1 MLLSQPHSTYQLA
14 EISLDAGHANDIT
27 CMLLDVHTVLDHL
40 WLDGTQPQASR
51 PAEQALQF
59 TNSPYTLPGLIAALD
74 QVTTMLAHAAR
85 DAVSNGRAAA
95 ASDPGYTH
103 PAIDALTQ
111 AASTETDFADWLA
124 HVLATAAAQLG
135 SSDALTS
142 RRPGS
147 WEASLLDQL
156 VKGTIGYHDELLPNY
171 TGHTPST

>member
-27 CMLLDVHTVLDHL
+27 CLLLDVHTVLDHL
-40 WLDGTQPQASR
+40 WLDGTQPRASR
-51 PAEQALQF
+51 PAEQALRF
-59 TNSPYTLPGLIAALD
+59 INSPYTLPGLITALD

-85 DAVSNGRAAA
+85 DAVSDSRAAPA
-95 ASDPGYTH
+95 TDDGYTR

-111 AASTETDFADWLA
+111 AASAETDFAGWLA
-124 HVLATAAAQLG
+124 HVLATAAARLG

-171 TGHTPST
+171 TGHSPSA